1 MEDANVGAVDA
12 PSAESIPQDA
22 ASLADLVDVSPQ
34 VSNEPV
40 DASAAQPEAE
50 APVETAAPVFNALD
64 AELGQIDE
72 LKHDGFY
79 KDIDERHIKDLPST
93 ARRILHNFR
102 VDKKLKEQQHT
113 KAMQDMQA
121 TVETRESRL
130 ANMEREF
137 ARRQAEFAAVA
148 EDPKIKE
155 ILSKSEDQLP
165 DIFTEE
171 GIDARIQRGIAQ
183 GIRNI
188 LEPMQESAQSK
199 AREAAYLDFI
209 EKHPEMKKSDFKTEV
224 ARMVRT
230 RKDVGDP
237 IKTQDAYQLVK
248 ARRILY
254 AKQARAQREQSAR
267 AQAARKVGTS
277 TVGGRPGADGIPKDV
292 MKRGANAIAQWL
304 QSNPEAAKKIRLSL

>member
-1 MEDANVGAVDA
+1 MEDVNVEAGGMPGAGSVA
-12 PSAESIPQDA
+12 QDA

-40 DASAAQPEAE
+40 AQPEAE
-50 APVETAAPVFNALD
+50 YPNEAAAPVFSALD
-64 AELGQIDE
+64 AELGQIEE

-113 KAMQDMQA
+113 KAMQEMQA
-121 TVETRESRL
+121 TVESRESRL
-130 ANMEREF
+130 ATMEREF
-137 ARRQAEFAAVA
+137 SRRQAEFAAVA

-155 ILSKSEDQLP
+155 ILSKTEDQLP

-171 GIDARIQRGIAQ
+171 GIDARIQRGIAT

-188 LEPMQESAQSK
+188 LEPMQASAQGK
-199 AREAAYLDFI
+199 AQETAYLDFI

-230 RKDVGDP
+230 RKEVGDP

-254 AKQARAQREQSAR
+254 QKQARAQREQSAR
-267 AQAARKVGTS
+267 ANAARKVGTA

-304 QSNPEAAKKIRLSL
+304 QTNPEAAKKIRSSL

>member
-1 MEDANVGAVDA
+1 MEDANVGTVEAPVADAVAND
-12 PSAESIPQDA
+12 SS
-22 ASLADLVDVSPQ
+22 SLADLVDVSPQ
-34 VSNEPV
+34 AETEPV
-40 DASAAQPEAE
+40 QAAETQAAE
-50 APVETAAPVFNALD
+50 PQEVETPVFNALD
-64 AELGQIDE
+64 AELGHIEE

-79 KDIDERHIKDLPST
+79 KDIDERHIKDLPTT

-102 VDKKLKEQQHT
+102 VDKKLQEQKHRT
-113 KAMQDMQA
+113 AMQEMQA
-121 TVETRESRL
+121 GVEERESRL

-148 EDPKIKE
+148 EDPKLKE
-155 ILSKSEDQLP
+155 ILDKSEDQLP

-188 LEPMQESAQSK
+188 LEPMQQSARAK
-199 AREAAYLDFI
+199 ASEAAYLDFL
-209 EKHPEMKKSDFKTEV
+209 EKHPEMKQADFKSEV

-230 RKDVGDP
+230 RKEVGDP

-248 ARRILY
+248 ARRILHE
-254 AKQARAQREQSAR
+254 KQARAQRETAAR
-267 AQAARKVGTS
+267 AQAARRVGTN
-277 TVGGRPGADGIPKDV
+277 TVGGKPGSDSIPKDV

-304 QSNPEAAKKIRLSL
+304 QSNPEAAKKIRSTL